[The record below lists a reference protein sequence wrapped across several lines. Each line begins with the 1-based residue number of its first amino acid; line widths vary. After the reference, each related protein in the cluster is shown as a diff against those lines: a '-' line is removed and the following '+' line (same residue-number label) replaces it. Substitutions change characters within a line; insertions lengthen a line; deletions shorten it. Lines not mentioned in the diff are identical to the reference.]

1 MKQIKHGLTLLFI
14 LIYSVNINAQ
24 DYYFKEYQ
32 PFNKNIPSPEEFL
45 GYPIGAYHTRHDL
58 VVAYLDKLAELS
70 DKASIVV
77 YGRTNENRKLTM
89 LTITSSKNLQNLE
102 SIKAKHLQVV
112 DKNTNVSDFSD
123 LPVFINMAYGVHGNE
138 PSSTEA
144 ALLTAYTLIASE
156 SPLVKEYLDNT
167 IVFLDPTINPDGR
180 DRHTNWAN
188 TFRGNPLIADNN
200 DIEHNEGWPRG
211 RTNHYWFD
219 LNRDLLL
226 GIQPESNG
234 RLKWYHEWYPNV
246 VTDFHEQGTSST
258 YFFEPKNL
266 SASLNPV
273 TPSENR
279 DVLNK
284 VFADQFSQDL
294 DKIGSLYFTD
304 EVYDSTYPGYGS
316 TYMDLQG
323 ALALLFEQ
331 ASSRGHLQETP
342 TGDMSFSYTI
352 RNQYVSSF
360 ATIKAA
366 IKNKEL
372 LYNYQNKFFSKAV
385 EKASKSKIK
394 GYVFGD
400 DYDKNRTK
408 NFLDMLLKHK
418 IEVYNLDKNITIGNK
433 SFKVGNGYVVPTKQ
447 SQYYMVQSIFETYNK
462 YRDSVYYDA
471 SSWSL
476 VNFYNMKYAELGKIS
491 GLNNKVT
498 TENNVIKL
506 DVLQKSNYGYLISW
520 DDYNAPAVL
529 YGLLRKEIVVKTSL
543 KPFTMVANGE
553 EINFNRGTFLIPL
566 QDNNISEDALY
577 SVVNTMSLKYKV
589 QAYGVNTGMMKM
601 GKGNGLGSRSLVA
614 LKKPKA
620 MMLVEGGVSS
630 YEAGEVWHLFEQ
642 RLHMPV
648 TKVPERNFF
657 KTDLDRYNV
666 IIMVSGNYKL
676 LNKSGKEKLKNWISK
691 GNTLITSAKASSWV
705 TKNKLVKENLVD
717 AKKDSSEQEKR
728 MDYADARGYN
738 GKQSIGG
745 AIFEVD
751 LDITHPIGFGY
762 YSRKLPVYKNNRVWL
777 MPSKNKFS
785 TVAKYAKKPHI
796 DGYITKENLELMH
809 KSASIIV
816 SKIGKGRVVMFAD
829 NPNFRGSWLGTNKL
843 FMNAVFFGQL
853 IRIPK

>member
-1 MKQIKHGLTLLFI
+1 MKKIKYIFI
-14 LIYSVNINAQ
+14 FVFIIIYSVNLKAQ

-58 VVAYLDKLAELS
+58 VVAYLEKLAALS
-70 DKASIVV
+70 NKASLSV
-77 YGRTNENRKLTM
+77 YGYSHENRKLTM
-89 LTITSSKNLQNLE
+89 LTITSTKNLQNLE
-102 SIKAKHLQVV
+102 SIKIKHLEVV
-112 DKNTNVSDFSD
+112 DSKTNVTDFSG
-123 LPVFINMAYGVHGNE
+123 LPIFINMAYGVHGNE

-156 SPLVKEYLDNT
+156 STAVKEYLENT
-167 IVFLDPTINPDGR
+167 VVFLDATINPDGR

-188 TFRGNPLIADNN
+188 TFRGNPLIADKN

-226 GIQPESNG
+226 GIHPESIG
-234 RLKWYHEWYPNV
+234 RLKWYHDWYPNV

-266 SASLNPV
+266 SASLNPI
-273 TPSENR
+273 TPAENR

-284 VFADQFSQDL
+284 VFADQFSEDL
-294 DKIGSLYFTD
+294 DKIGTLYFTD

-323 ALALLFEQ
+323 SLALLFEQ

-342 TGDMSFSYTI
+342 TGDMSFSFTI
-352 RNQYVSSF
+352 RNQYISSI

-366 IKNKEL
+366 LKNKDL
-372 LYNYQNKFFSKAV
+372 LYGYQNKFFSKAID
-385 EKASKSKIK
+385 KAKKSKVK

-408 NFLDMLLKHK
+408 AFLSMLLKHK
-418 IEVYNLDKNITIGNK
+418 IEVYNLDSDLRVNNK
-433 SFKVGNGYVVPTKQ
+433 YFKAGNGYVVPTNQ

-476 VNFYNMKYAELGKIS
+476 VNFYNLKYNALVKVP
-491 GLNNKVT
+491 GLDNKVT
-498 TENNVIKL
+498 TENNIIQL
-506 DVLQKSNYGYLISW
+506 EALQKSSYGYLISW

-529 YGLLRKEIVVKTSL
+529 FELLNNDIIVKTSL
-543 KPFTMVANGE
+543 KPFTMEANSKLM
-553 EINFNRGTFLIPL
+553 NFNRGTYFIPVQGQNL
-566 QDNNISEDALY
+566 SIDELY
-577 SVVNTMSLKYKV
+577 TTLNKVSSKHKV
-589 QAYGVNTGMMKM
+589 QVYEVNTGMTKM
-601 GKGNGLGSRSLVA
+601 GYGNGLGSRSLVA
-614 LKKPKA
+614 VHKPKA
-620 MMLVEGGVSS
+620 MMIVEGGVSS

-642 RLHMPV
+642 RLQMPV
-648 TKVPERNFF
+648 TKVPERNFSRI
-657 KTDLDRYNV
+657 DLDRYNV
-666 IIMVSGNYKL
+666 LIMVSGNYKL
-676 LNKSGKEKLKNWISK
+676 LNKSSREKLKAWVAK
-691 GNTLITSAKASSWV
+691 GNTLITSAKASSWAV
-705 TKNKLVKENLVD
+705 KTKLVHEELVK
-717 AKKDSSEQEKR
+717 AKKDSSKQKER

-751 LDITHPIGFGY
+751 LDLTHPIGFGY
-762 YSRKLPVYKNNRVWL
+762 HNRKVPVYKNNRVWL
-777 MPSKNKFS
+777 KPSKNNFS
-785 TVAKYAKKPHI
+785 TVAKYSSKPHI
-796 DGYITKENLELMH
+796 DGYVTKENLDLMS
-809 KSASIIV
+809 KSSSIIV

-829 NPNFRGSWLGTNKL
+829 NPNFRGSWYGTNKL

-853 IRIPK
+853 IKIPK